1 MPRSVA
7 ISKTFAA
14 MSRSSPVTISDPQC
28 VMIARGALD
37 FIERRRVFQRRRIT
51 ESFAEISGSND
62 APHDFGI
69 SRFGN
74 VADEQNFLGSER
86 FAKLGGER
94 VF

>member
-1 MPRSVA
+1 MFVAGHNFRSAMCDDRAARLLSDTMLVA
-7 ISKTFAA
+7 SEQRKRA
-14 MSRSSPVTISDPQC
+14 
-28 VMIARGALD
+28 
-37 FIERRRVFQRRRIT
+37 RVFQRRRIA
-51 ESFAEISGSND
+51 EFFAEISGSND
-62 APHDFGI
+62 AAHDFGI

>member
-1 MPRSVA
+1 VVA
-7 ISKTFAA
+7 EFFAK
-14 MSRSSPVTISDPQC
+14 I
-28 VMIARGALD
+28 RGAD
-37 FIERRRVFQRRRIT
+37 N
-51 ESFAEISGSND
+51 SA
-62 APHDFGI
+62 HDFCV

>member
-37 FIERRRVFQRRRIT
+37 FVQRRRMFQ
-51 ESFAEISGSND
+51 SGCVAEIFTKVRGAD
-62 APHDFGI
+62 DVAHYFGI

>member
-1 MPRSVA
+1 MQSEACAPRRIRA
-7 ISKTFAA
+7 L
-14 MSRSSPVTISDPQC
+14 PC
-28 VMIARGALD
+28 ALD
-37 FIERRRVFQRRRIT
+37 FFQRRRVFQRGCVA
-51 ESFAEISGSND
+51 EFFAEIRGAND
-62 APHDFGI
+62 APHDFRI

>member
-1 MPRSVA
+1 MLVA
-7 ISKTFAA
+7 SEQRKRA
-14 MSRSSPVTISDPQC
+14 
-28 VMIARGALD
+28 
-37 FIERRRVFQRRRIT
+37 RVFQRRRIA
-51 ESFAEISGSND
+51 EFFAEISGSND